1 MYFYWEN
8 VSSFCKCKTY
18 SHVFSKTISV
28 YAIFNDQR
36 FNDMLI
42 NDIIILNNWALDF
55 AFFGKTGLLLN
66 EKVSLYSHYE
76 NMPI

>member
-1 MYFYWEN
+1 MWVVFAN
-8 VSSFCKCKTY
+8 AKTY

-36 FNDMLI
+36 FNDMFI
-42 NDIIILNNWALDF
+42 NDIIFLNNWALDF
-55 AFFGKTGLLLN
+55 AFFRKMGSLLN
-66 EKVSLYSHYE
+66 EMVSLYSHYE